1 MPRLNNNV
9 HESVGHQK
17 TNIDRID
24 LLNLSKLLGYK
35 KYFLIKENQDINKLL
50 KKFLNCE
57 GPSFLEVRI
66 KNESIKD
73 LTRPN
78 NFKLIKKIFMN

>member
-1 MPRLNNNV
+1 MARLNNNV

-35 KYFLIKENQDINKLL
+35 KYFLIK
-50 KKFLNCE
+50 
-57 GPSFLEVRI
+57 
-66 KNESIKD
+66 
-73 LTRPN
+73 
-78 NFKLIKKIFMN
+78 